1 MSDLIQFATNHPML
15 SAAAVATTLLAI
27 GYEIRMRFRG
37 FSEVDPSQAVALI
50 NRGAMVLDTRS
61 REQFNSGHIINAKL
75 LEADQLESRLE
86 SLKSDLNQAIVLCC
100 ESGVSSGRIAGM
112 LHKHGFTSVHN
123 LKGGIAA
130 WRAENYPLESKASSK
145 KGK

>member
-1 MSDLIQFATNHPML
+1 MSELIQFATNHPML
-15 SAAAVATTLLAI
+15 SAAAVATTVIAI

-37 FSEVDPSQAVALI
+37 FAEVDPPQAVALI

-61 REQFNSGHIINAKL
+61 REQFNAGHIINARL
-75 LEADQLESRLE
+75 LEPDQLESRLE
-86 SLKSDLNQAIVLCC
+86 SLKNDLNQTIILCC
-100 ESGVSSGRIAGM
+100 ESGMSSGRIAGM

-123 LKGGIAA
+123 LKGGIGA

>member
-61 REQFNSGHIINAKL
+61 RPTAY
-75 LEADQLESRLE
+75 R
-86 SLKSDLNQAIVLCC
+86 
-100 ESGVSSGRIAGM
+100 R
-112 LHKHGFTSVHN
+112 
-123 LKGGIAA
+123 GG
-130 WRAENYPLESKASSK
+130 
-145 KGK
+145 